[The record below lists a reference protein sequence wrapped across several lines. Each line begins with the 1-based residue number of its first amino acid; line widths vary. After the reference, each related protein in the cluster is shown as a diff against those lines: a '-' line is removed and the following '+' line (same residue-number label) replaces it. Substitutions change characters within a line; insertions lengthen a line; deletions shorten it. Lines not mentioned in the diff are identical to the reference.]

1 MASLSWEPTL
11 QDFWLKNKK
20 FRLNIFNLVQKDQKK
35 LFYYARLNLQEWFF
49 NARFGKPLAQKTMS
63 PLNTMELHD
72 KFFRRLITRRI

>member
-20 FRLNIFNLVQKDQKK
+20 FRLDIFNLVEKDQKK
-35 LFYYARLNLQEWFF
+35 LFYYTRLNLQEWFF

-63 PLNTMELHD
+63 LLNTM
-72 KFFRRLITRRI
+72 